1 MFNTA
6 MAISFL
12 TTSISKLLYCIL
24 ILIVCAIAIKLS
36 TKSITTLFNTH
47 IGNLRHFDTKKSATL
62 GAVIASVAKY
72 VILFVGVCSILV
84 EFGVPPTTLAAVLGT
99 GTVAIGLGAQNVIKD
114 LIAGFLI
121 LLENQFGVGDI
132 ISIEG
137 KTGTVEDITI
147 RTTQIRSADGTLH
160 IIPNGAISVVS
171 NLSKEYANA
180 IVDVDVDYKENLEH
194 VLKILNDEMEIA
206 EKEIKTLRTK
216 PTVLGVIKL
225 GESGITIRTIAECQV
240 KENFAIEREL
250 RLRIKNRFDKEN
262 IAIPFPQRTIHMA
275 EK

>member
-1 MFNTA
+1 MLNTA

-47 IGNLRHFDTKKSATL
+47 IGNSRHFDSKKSATL

-72 VILFVGVCSILV
+72 VIIFVGVCSILV
-84 EFGVPPTTLAAVLGT
+84 DFGVPPTTLAAVLGT

-132 ISIEG
+132 ITIEG

-171 NLSKEYANA
+171 NLCKEYANA

-206 EKEIKTLRTK
+206 QKEITTLRNK

-225 GESGITIRTIAECQV
+225 GDSGITIRTLAECEV
-240 KENFAIEREL
+240 KENFATEREL

-262 IAIPFPQRTIHMA
+262 IAIPFPQCTIHMA